1 MHLVKDWKKAP
12 RMYSIWALSTIA
24 LLQGYVLPNVPPDIL
39 ALPLP
44 FYPAWTWDRVGQMVT
59 MVLAISGA
67 AGRLISQDLGEE

>member
-39 ALPLP
+39 ALSLP
-44 FYPAWTWDRVGQMVT
+44 FYPDWTWERASQMVT
-59 MVLAISGA
+59 MVLAVSGA